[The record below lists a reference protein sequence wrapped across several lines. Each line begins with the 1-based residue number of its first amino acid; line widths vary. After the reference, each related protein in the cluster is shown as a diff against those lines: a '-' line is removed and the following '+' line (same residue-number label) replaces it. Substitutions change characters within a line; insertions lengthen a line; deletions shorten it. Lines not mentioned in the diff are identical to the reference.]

1 MRRFLFSST
10 LMVILLLAV
19 MPATALSG
27 KVVTETQQPFP
38 GATVCYMIPGGR
50 GICVETDDA
59 GDFTLPDSI
68 TDEIMVT
75 AEGHIPITLQTI
87 TVREPIVL
95 KQAASLRVRLVSADT
110 GDTGDTNDALDHGEL
125 FLIFP
130 SGKRQGPFP
139 VGSAGVII
147 NRLAPGRYR
156 LLGSVD
162 GFVQHVAVS
171 ADLLGGEQTESE
183 IPLHNASSASN

>member
-10 LMVILLLAV
+10 LMVMLLLAV
-19 MPATALSG
+19 MPAMALSG
-27 KVVTETQQPFP
+27 KVVSETQEPFP
-38 GATVCYMIPGGR
+38 GATVCYMVPGSR

-75 AEGHIPITLQTI
+75 AEGHIPITLQAI

-95 KQAASLRVRLVSADT
+95 KQAASLRVRLVSLDT
-110 GDTGDTNDALDHGEL
+110 DDTLDQGEL
-125 FLIFP
+125 WLIFP

-139 VGSAGVII
+139 VGLAGVLI

-171 ADLLGGEQTESE
+171 VDLIGGELAESE
-183 IPLHNASSASN
+183 IRLRRQ